1 MTLADM
7 TSSTGSQSAA
17 PLRRAKGY
25 PAHARGFSTGFSH
38 ERPTNTAG
46 RPSAF
51 HSSIL

>member
-25 PAHARGFSTGFSH
+25 PAHARGFSH